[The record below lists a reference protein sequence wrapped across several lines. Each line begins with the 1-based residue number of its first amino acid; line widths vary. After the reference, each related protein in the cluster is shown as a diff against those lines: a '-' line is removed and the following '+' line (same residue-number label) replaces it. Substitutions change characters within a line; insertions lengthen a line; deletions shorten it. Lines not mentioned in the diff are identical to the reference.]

1 MASRGTVKL
10 LSRGKGRSSWK
21 LLPEAKGWGQQ
32 FPRAS
37 HLIEGQLIECSASSH
52 VISVLLPNLLNNF
65 YKNHL
70 FVTLK
75 SGELWIRQLFILW
88 PGNSSDCFVIQE
100 IRNKTRETE
109 ITNYILYS
117 RLGNNQN
124 SCSSVKFIRAK
135 KQNHGHCNI
144 FHM

>member
-10 LSRGKGRSSWK
+10 LSWGKGRSSGK
-21 LLPEAKGWGQQ
+21 LLPEAEGWGQQ

-37 HLIEGQLIECSASSH
+37 HLIEGQLIECSPSSN

-88 PGNSSDCFVIQE
+88 PGNSSDSFVIQE

-109 ITNYILYS
+109 ITTYILFS

-124 SCSSVKFIRAK
+124 CCSSVKFKREK
-135 KQNHGHCNI
+135 EQNHGHCNI
-144 FHM
+144 FHV